1 MPTSNTNHET
11 NMETK
16 QQFIDLCIKNNVIK
30 FGDFTLKSGRKSNY
44 FFNAGL
50 FFSNTALTKLGEF
63 YADLIFNKII
73 KEKMNFD
80 CLYGPAYKG
89 ISLAIVTAIALK
101 NKYNFETNVAYN
113 RKEAK
118 THGEGGNIIGY
129 DVTNKTV
136 LLLDDVITAGT
147 ATRESLDLL
156 KNYHANIS
164 AIIIALDRQ
173 EQAHSNKYKT
183 AAEEI
188 TAVYNLPI
196 YNIIDFN
203 DIQSFVE
210 KKQNI

>member
-1 MPTSNTNHET
+1 MHTTNANQEVNIKIKKEFINFCIT
-11 NMETK
+11 N
-16 QQFIDLCIKNNVIK
+16 DVIK

-63 YADLIFNKII
+63 YADLIYNKVISENI
-73 KEKMNFD
+73 KFD

-89 ISLAIVTAIALK
+89 ISLAIITAIALK
-101 NKYNFETNVAYN
+101 HKYNFDTNVSYN
-113 RKEAK
+113 RKETK

-129 DVTNKTV
+129 DITNKTV

-156 KNYHANIS
+156 KKYNANIC

-173 EQAHSNKYKT
+173 EQAHNNKFKT
-183 AAEEI
+183 ASEEL
-188 TAVYNLPI
+188 TAIYNLPV
-196 YNIIDFN
+196 YSIIDYS
-203 DIQSFVE
+203 DVQSFIAT
-210 KKQNI
+210 K